1 MAVLPPNLLPFASAL
16 SLASNGLRVSREPND
31 DGTRPAAGQALK
43 TRAPAGLTTD
53 ERARLPQPH
62 NERCHQH
69 DDGWYQQKLIP
80 WVHATERSYGR
91 KKSR

>member
-1 MAVLPPNLLPFASAL
+1 MTRITRITPAWGRAVAVLPPNLLPFARAL

-62 NERCHQH
+62 NEA
-69 DDGWYQQKLIP
+69 
-80 WVHATERSYGR
+80 ATSMMMVGTNRS
-91 KKSR
+91 